1 MREHGSMVLRVLAV
15 VVAVTLS
22 SVAAA
27 QTSPVTPAAQ
37 TVEPAAPVE
46 PAPPAPAAE
55 PTPAPG
61 EPTLVEKMTMG
72 ARNAARDGRC
82 DALVLIGNRV
92 RELDASYYR
101 DVFAVDPVIT
111 ACVPGRAMY
120 TPSAAPASAAIPS
133 GAPPS
138 MTPPMDVGTRPRLP
152 GDYKSPST
160 ALALSLGITGGGL
173 ALAFAA
179 GEVDGDEQ
187 SSLGWIGSLMIAIGP
202 TTGHIYADNGW
213 NTGLKWRLGSLGIAT
228 GALIGALAACPPFS
242 GNCNEHGAEMLL
254 VVFVGAGVTYIG
266 ATAYEI
272 GTAGRSA
279 RMYNERGQPS
289 VSIAPIVGREPG
301 VAVIG
306 RF

>member
-1 MREHGSMVLRVLAV
+1 MGEHGFMVLRALAV
-15 VVAVTLS
+15 VVGMAMA

-27 QTSPVTPAAQ
+27 QTPPVTPAEPTAEP
-37 TVEPAAPVE
+37 VAPEPAGE
-46 PAPPAPAAE
+46 PA
-55 PTPAPG
+55 
-61 EPTLVEKMTMG
+61 LVEKMTMG

-82 DALVLIGNRV
+82 EAIVIIGNRV
-92 RELDASYYR
+92 RELDARYYQ

-111 ACVPGRAMY
+111 ACVPGRSMY
-120 TPSAAPASAAIPS
+120 TRSAMPATAAASS

-138 MTPPMDVGTRPRLP
+138 LTPPVDYGPRPRLP

-160 ALALSLGITGGGL
+160 ALALSLGITGGGV

-179 GEVDGDEQ
+179 GEVDGDAQ

-213 NTGLKWRLGSLGIAT
+213 NTGLKWRLGSLAVGT
-228 GALIGALAACPPFS
+228 GALVGALVACPPFS
-242 GNCNEHGAEMLL
+242 GDCNESGAEALL
-254 VVFVGAGVTYIG
+254 VVFLGAGVTYIG

-272 GTAGRSA
+272 GTAPSA
-279 RMYNERGQPS
+279 AHKYNSRGQPN